1 MSTIPRNDSHEE
13 FELEQRLGTLLRA
26 GVILSAMV
34 TLVGGIMYLFVH
46 GHDLT
51 DHRIFH
57 GEPAALR
64 TVSGVVSGVLNG
76 DSRAIIQ
83 LGVLLLIATPVARVA
98 MALAG
103 FARERD
109 WVYVAVS
116 LLVLAIL
123 CWSLV
128 HGG

>member
-1 MSTIPRNDSHEE
+1 
-13 FELEQRLGTLLRA
+13 
-26 GVILSAMV
+26 
-34 TLVGGIMYLFVH
+34 
-46 GHDLT
+46 
-51 DHRIFH
+51 
-57 GEPAALR
+57 
-64 TVSGVVSGVLNG
+64 
-76 DSRAIIQ
+76 
-83 LGVLLLIATPVARVA
+83 

-123 CWSLV
+123 CWSLA